1 MDWLLYVILAVAV
14 LGAALALASFLHL
27 RAQGQSQRELR
38 DTLLRLEAQI
48 EASSRGF
55 SELREELHRRTQE
68 AREAQQAFAH
78 QQTSAAETLRQQVVE
93 QLTQGRESSQKAL
106 DEHRVGFEQRMSET
120 REALGQSLAQ
130 GQQRVATSVVE
141 ALTRN
146 AEEISKRLDKLTG
159 QTDERLKE
167 ISGQVDKRL
176 AEGFEKT
183 TETFGD
189 VLKRLALIDKAQEE
203 ITKLSTNVV
212 SLQHVL
218 SDKKSRGAFGE
229 VQLEAL
235 VRNALPPDAFDFQVT
250 LSNGNRA
257 DCLLKLPAPTGSV
270 AVDSKFPLEAY
281 QLMTNLDLP
290 ENERV
295 AAGRQFKIDIKKH
308 ISDIASRYIVE
319 GETGEGAVMFL
330 PAESVFAEI
339 HAHHRDLVEEAM
351 RARVWI
357 TSPTT
362 MMAILTTARAVL
374 KDEAT
379 RKQVHIIKDHLV
391 RLGQDFSRFQD
402 RIEKLAVNVERAHK
416 EAGLVATSAGKL
428 TSRFRKIEKA
438 DLSALEDEKPE
449 ALPKPDAPTPV
460 KANGSSE
467 SELPLG

>member
-1 MDWLLYVILAVAV
+1 MDWMLHGPLFALLGLTVLAVILAAV
-14 LGAALALASFLHL
+14 VLAKLS
-27 RAQGQSQRELR
+27 AQSADRR
-38 DTLLRLEAQI
+38 DARDALLRLEAQL
-48 EASSRGF
+48 EAQARGF
-55 SELREELHRRTQE
+55 GELREELHRRG
-68 AREAQQAFAH
+68 REAADLQRAFAEQQQA
-78 QQTSAAETLRQQVVE
+78 AAEALRE
-93 QLTQGRESSQKAL
+93 TTRRAL
-106 DEHRVGFEQRMSET
+106 EEHRVGFEQRQGET
-120 REALGQSLAQ
+120 REALGKSLSD
-130 GQQRVATSVVE
+130 GQQRVAASVVE
-141 ALTRN
+141 ALTRH
-146 AEEISKRLDKLTG
+146 AEEISKRLEKLTG

-235 VRNALPPDAFDFQVT
+235 VRNALPPDAYAFQAT
-250 LSNGNRA
+250 LSNGTRA
-257 DCLLKLPAPTGSV
+257 DCLLKLPKPTGCV
-270 AVDSKFPLEAY
+270 AIDSKFPLEAY
-281 QLMTNLDLP
+281 QAMTNQDRP
-290 ENERV
+290 EAERT
-295 AAGRQFKIDIKKH
+295 AAGRQFKADIKKH
-308 ISDIASRYIVE
+308 IADIAGRYIVE
-319 GETGEGAVMFL
+319 GETGDGAVMFL

-379 RKQVHIIKDHLV
+379 RRQVHIIKEHLV
-391 RLGQDFSRFQD
+391 RLGQDFNRFQD

-438 DLSALEDEKPE
+438 DLSALEEDAPE
-449 ALPKPDAPTPV
+449 ALPERPPAAEEAPPT
-460 KANGSSE
+460 NGHGDK
-467 SELPLG
+467 ELPLG